1 MFALAQLAEYR
12 TEIRKRVC
20 SRCVER
26 PPAGPPCAPLGKRCG
41 LELHLPMFLDAIH
54 EVDSPLIEPY
64 LEAIRQRVCSQCSM
78 LGSDGCPCPMD
89 YLLVLTVDAVE
100 AVDARRARALM
111 RVRAPSRCG
120 GCALPSATAQSE
132 YTDAG
137 CWQI

>member
-1 MFALAQLAEYR
+1 
-12 TEIRKRVC
+12 
-20 SRCVER
+20 
-26 PPAGPPCAPLGKRCG
+26 
-41 LELHLPMFLDAIH
+41 MFLDAIH